1 MMRDDAWETYE
12 GWRRLWLSGRDSNA
26 IAAMCFHGLW
36 GALAM
41 VEGARNRARPPST
54 SSAVVERTVADAVIA
69 EAAGQVRRLLRVSS
83 APVSGHKGER
93 HV

>member
-12 GWRRLWLSGRDSNA
+12 GWRRLWLSDRDSHA
-26 IAAMCFHGLW
+26 IAAMRFHGLR

-41 VEGARNRARPPST
+41 VEGAPARARPPST
-54 SSAVVERTVADAVIA
+54 SSAVMERSVAEAVIA

-83 APVSGHKGER
+83 APVSGHRGAR